1 MMKTKYKSAKIILL
15 LIFFSISLTR
25 SQTIN
30 TDAQSVS
37 ACLGEVTV
45 PIVVTN
51 INNISA
57 ISLTLN
63 YDSSILNW
71 DSYLNEQEE
80 LSSGYLI
87 VNSNGFQVIV
97 SWFSLTPVNFG
108 NDTLVELK
116 FTTASPGNADLSW
129 DLTVPD
135 NCMFTDANYNT
146 VTAVYNNGIAKV
158 EDCSSI
164 YGDVYYDNS
173 SKTPMNNSSVTLQN
187 ILGDQ
192 LDIETT
198 DPNGDFVFDT
208 LLSGLYTFDFST
220 TKSWGG
226 VNSTDALGIMR
237 HFVLFDTLRG
247 FRLAAADVD
256 ASGFV
261 NTLDALATAQ
271 RFAWFISYFPAG
283 DWLFLADTVS
293 LLPGIDTTTH
303 IQTLCYGD
311 IDGSYL
317 PPFVKTSNGVKWTS
331 NNAIS
336 ANMSG
341 EFYVP
346 LKVERDMEIGAISLV
361 LSYPQHDLEVIDVKL
376 ENGESH
382 NSLIY
387 STYQGKL
394 RIAWFDLDPIE
405 LIAGEVFME
414 LRCRLNNTVVG
425 DISFSV
431 VDYSEFADAEANVI
445 HDVVIDIPKITPGS
459 ERQDDFSFSPVYPN
473 PATNDINIEFY
484 LPEDAEVSIGVFDGM
499 GKQVTESNESLSG
512 GHQQTVADV
521 SQLRSGIYYL
531 RIDVNSN
538 QQSYSHSE
546 TIIIRKR

>member
-25 SQTIN
+25 SQTIS

-37 ACLGEVTV
+37 TCLGEVTV

-247 FRLAAADVD
+247 IRLAAADVD

-283 DWLFLADTVS
+283 DWLFLAETVS

-336 ANMSG
+336 ANISR

-361 LSYPQHDLEVIDVKL
+361 LSYPQQDLEVIDVKL

-414 LRCRLNNTVVG
+414 LRCRLNNTGEG

-473 PATNDINIEFY
+473 PATNNINIEFY
-484 LPEDAEVSIGVFDGM
+484 LPEDAEVSIGIFDGM
-499 GKQVTESNESLSG
+499 GKLVTESNESLSA

>member
-283 DWLFLADTVS
+283 DWLFLAETVS